1 MAGDIYGDLPDN
13 ERISA
18 APKLTATEL
27 LNRYNLA
34 QVQGLLIYAE
44 SIELEVRDEHPAE
57 LRRLFKYLKFFR
69 LLAEIRR
76 KGRGKSVAYEL
87 SISGPFSLFAN
98 TRKYALQLA
107 AFFPAVV
114 NLAQWKLK
122 AKIRLGKLSGD
133 LKLDQEAGLVSH
145 YRNFSSYVPEEI
157 RMFHS
162 LFKKDVESWR
172 IIGESPFIDG
182 GKQSVVFPD
191 LSFERV
197 GDGVRVHL
205 ELFHRWHR
213 GQLEGRLELLREHP
227 ELPLVL
233 GIDRALADDEA
244 FAELERRYPELVDR
258 IYRFRDF
265 PGVDRTLRVLER
277 FAGERKG

>member
-1 MAGDIYGDLPDN
+1 M
-13 ERISA
+13 
-18 APKLTATEL
+18 
-27 LNRYNLA
+27 
-34 QVQGLLIYAE
+34 
-44 SIELEVRDEHPAE
+44 
-57 LRRLFKYLKFFR
+57 
-69 LLAEIRR
+69 
-76 KGRGKSVAYEL
+76 
-87 SISGPFSLFAN
+87 
-98 TRKYALQLA
+98 
-107 AFFPAVV
+107 V
-114 NLAQWKLK
+114 NLAQWNLK

-213 GQLEGRLELLREHP
+213 GQLEGRLELLQEHP